1 MGSSFSRALG
11 KRQDLNSH
19 VCHKRIRHYGLLS
32 SAPRRKLALAAARAA
47 LDVPPPQAAVI
58 ESVAEFMQRLAH
70 IEHTR
75 CRFLS
80 SETIGWLCRSSAGFA
95 GYRCACDTKSLVRSC
110 SNLQMKGTTDVTR

>member
-19 VCHKRIRHYGLLS
+19 VCHRRIRHYGLLS
-32 SAPRRKLALAAARAA
+32 FAPRKLALAAARAA

-58 ESVAEFMQRLAH
+58 ESVAEFMQRVAH

-75 CRFLS
+75 CPHCR
-80 SETIGWLCRSSAGFA
+80 IGQFRVVATLLPRRDLPNPRGPP
-95 GYRCACDTKSLVRSC
+95 R
-110 SNLQMKGTTDVTR
+110 